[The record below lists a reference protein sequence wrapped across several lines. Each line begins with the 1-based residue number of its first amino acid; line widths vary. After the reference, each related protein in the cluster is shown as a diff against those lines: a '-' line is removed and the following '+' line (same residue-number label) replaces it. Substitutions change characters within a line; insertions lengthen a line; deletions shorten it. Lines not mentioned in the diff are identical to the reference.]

1 MMVML
6 GNHSSPLFHYWA
18 GKYPG
23 KVGWL
28 IGPSGQRKTKLR
40 PWTPYA
46 CDNDAFTA
54 WQNDTPWDENAY
66 LEFLQW
72 IFRQSQRPLWV
83 TVPDVV
89 TNRDATIENWDKYAP
104 RCREHGHDLAFVM
117 QDGMTPDDVPTD
129 ADLVFIGGTFR
140 WKWNNLPAFCEALP
154 RVHVGR
160 VNTLSKIRRAAE
172 LGVES
177 VDGTGWFRRPEE
189 EFALLEEFLSGK
201 PDNQLTFPI
210 ITNGD

>member
-6 GNHSSPLFHYWA
+6 GNHSSPLLHYWA

-23 KVGWL
+23 QVGWL
-28 IGPSGQRKTKLR
+28 IGPSGRHKTKLR
-40 PWTPYA
+40 QWIPYA

-54 WQNDTPWDENAY
+54 WQNKTAWSESDY
-66 LEFLQW
+66 FEFLEWTAKQEHK
-72 IFRQSQRPLWV
+72 PLWV

-89 TNRDATIENWDKYAP
+89 ADKGRTLENWDKYAP
-104 RCREHGHDLAFVM
+104 RCREFGHDLAFVM
-117 QDGMTPDDVPTD
+117 QDGMTPDDVPSD

-140 WKWNNLPAFCEALP
+140 WKWNNLPAFCEALS

-160 VNTLSKIRRAAE
+160 VNTLSKVRRAEE

-177 VDGTGWFRRPEE
+177 VDGTGWFRRPVE
-189 EFALLEEFLSGK
+189 EFALLEDFFSGK
-201 PDNQLTFPI
+201 PTEQRLFAYGI
-210 ITNGD
+210 